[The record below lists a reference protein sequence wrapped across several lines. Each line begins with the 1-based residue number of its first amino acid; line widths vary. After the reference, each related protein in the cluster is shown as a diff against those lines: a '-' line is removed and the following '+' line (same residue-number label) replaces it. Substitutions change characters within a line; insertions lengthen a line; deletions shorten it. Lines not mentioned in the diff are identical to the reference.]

1 MTQEIEQTC
10 YAPQSAPRLDNA
22 GFQKGREHD
31 RQAPGFILPTNVQ
44 LQIRQPDVSKGKAK
58 LRLLCND

>member
-1 MTQEIEQTC
+1 MQV
-10 YAPQSAPRLDNA
+10 
-22 GFQKGREHD
+22 FKKGENTIVR